1 MFRYKRLLFGVCSA
15 SEQYQHEIASVLAGI
30 EGAENISD
38 DIVVHGPDT
47 ETHNK
52 RLHQT
57 IRRLQECGLTLNAE
71 NFFFNMDRLVFMGML
86 LSEKGIGP
94 TEDRVK
100 AVLEAK
106 EPENA
111 TDVRSFLGLA
121 NYSSRFIPHFAT
133 LSEPLRRLTRE
144 DTPFEFGPE
153 QRKSFESL
161 KQKMAEACTLAYF
174 DKTAPTKVIT
184 DASPVGLGAV
194 LVQEQ
199 GGAWTPVC
207 YASRSLTV
215 CEQKYSQTEKEALGV
230 VWACERFHVYLYGM
244 KFVVDTDHKPLE
256 VIYGPRSRPCARIE
270 RWVLRLQPYDFSVV
284 HRPGLGNIAD
294 PLSRMLHRE
303 VKPDNHQQCA
313 EKYVRFVAVN
323 ATPTALTTREIEESS
338 AVDEELIE
346 VRRAIATGQFEKCKQ
361 YMAVAGELCVIGQL
375 VLRGTRIVIPQKLR
389 PRTLALAHEGHLG
402 VVGTKQNLRTKV
414 WWPGMDRAADRH
426 CRTCHGCQLVAR
438 PDPPEP
444 IRSTTLPDGP
454 WQDLAVDLMGP
465 LPSGH
470 SLLVI
475 VDYYSRFYEVEVMQS
490 TTAEKVIDRL
500 ADTFPRHGL
509 PATIK
514 SDNGPQFKSSKFR
527 EYCEQQ
533 GIIHHK
539 VTAKW
544 AQANGEV
551 DRQNRSLLKRLQI
564 AQAEN
569 KPWRAELRKYLTAY
583 RSIPHGTTGRSPAE
597 LLFNRKFRGK
607 IPDLSIDHAY
617 DHELHDRDAEQKA
630 KTKDYA
636 DTQRRASHSNVEA
649 GDEVLVKQDKTNK
662 LSTAFNP
669 NPFKVISKSGNSLE
683 SPAGNQYSRNTSH
696 VKRYITEGDPASQ
709 QESDV
714 LATPASLPA
723 EEPATGPLNSEVY
736 LDTPESVGAK
746 SETLSTPRPQRTR
759 RLSERLRDYV
769 VNFLW
774 GT

>member
-1 MFRYKRLLFGVCSA
+1 
-15 SEQYQHEIASVLAGI
+15 
-30 EGAENISD
+30 
-38 DIVVHGPDT
+38 
-47 ETHNK
+47 
-52 RLHQT
+52 
-57 IRRLQECGLTLNAE
+57 
-71 NFFFNMDRLVFMGML
+71 
-86 LSEKGIGP
+86 
-94 TEDRVK
+94 
-100 AVLEAK
+100 
-106 EPENA
+106 
-111 TDVRSFLGLA
+111 
-121 NYSSRFIPHFAT
+121 
-133 LSEPLRRLTRE
+133 
-144 DTPFEFGPE
+144 
-153 QRKSFESL
+153 
-161 KQKMAEACTLAYF
+161 
-174 DKTAPTKVIT
+174 
-184 DASPVGLGAV
+184 
-194 LVQEQ
+194 
-199 GGAWTPVC
+199 
-207 YASRSLTV
+207 
-215 CEQKYSQTEKEALGV
+215 
-230 VWACERFHVYLYGM
+230 M
-244 KFVVDTDHKPLE
+244 KFVVETDHKRLE
-256 VIYGPRSRPCARIE
+256 VIYGPWSRPCARIE
-270 RWVLRLQPYDFSVV
+270 RWVLTLKPYDFSVV

-294 PLSRMLHRE
+294 PLPRLLHRE

-323 ATPTALTTREIEESS
+323 ATPTALTTPEIEEAS

-361 YMAVAGELCVIGQL
+361 YMTVAGELCVIGQL
-375 VLRGTRIVIPQKLR
+375 VLRGTRIVIPQKLL
-389 PRTLALAHEGHLG
+389 PRTLALAPEGHLG

-475 VDYYSRFYEVEVMQS
+475 FDYYSRFYEVEVMQS
-490 TTAEKVIDRL
+490 TTTEKVIDRL
-500 ADTFPRHGL
+500 ADTFSRHGL

-514 SDNGPQFKSSKFR
+514 SDNGPQFKSNEFR

-551 DRQNRSLLKRLQI
+551 ERQNRSLLKRLQI
-564 AQAEN
+564 AVAEN

-597 LLFNRKFRGK
+597 LLFNRKIRRK

-617 DHELHDRDAEQKA
+617 NHELHNCDAEQKA
-630 KTKDYA
+630 KTKDYV

-662 LSTAFNP
+662 LSTTFNP
-669 NPFKVISKSGNSLE
+669 NPFKVISKSGNSLVIE
-683 SPAGNQYSRNTSH
+683 SPEGNQYSRKTSH

-723 EEPATGPLNSEVY
+723 EEQATGPLNSEVY

-759 RLSERLRDYV
+759 RLPERWRDYV